1 MGICSKERDLKF
13 IFKTTN
19 KHETEIS
26 IEAEKSIAELIIMY
40 YHKINR
46 VDLIEN
52 DSIFFIYK
60 GSEINPEQ
68 GDKLEEYFKLDQ
80 KYYEITVIDNNN
92 LISKP
97 KKVFNILFILTTN
110 QARTIISIENDKT
123 IKELMLEYFKKI
135 NRMDLFGDKNIFLLY
150 GGSNIAVHQKDL
162 IDKYFKDNQENQIL
176 VIDEE
181 EKITNLKK
189 LKNNQFSNYLNI
201 CFLTTSFKNIYLF
214 IEKNKTIGES
224 IKLFFQKINQPELYS
239 DESIQ
244 FIFKA
249 FNLPRDSK
257 DLVGNI
263 INDDNKIVLVV
274 DPDDKIKNIW

>member
-1 MGICSKERDLKF
+1 
-13 IFKTTN
+13 
-19 KHETEIS
+19 
-26 IEAEKSIAELIIMY
+26 MY

-52 DSIFFIYK
+52 DNIFFIYQ

-68 GDKLEEYFKLDQ
+68 GDILGEYFKLNQ

-92 LISKP
+92 LICKP

-110 QARTIISIENDKT
+110 QAKTIISIENDKT

-150 GGSNIAVHQKDL
+150 GGNNIAVHQKDL

-176 VIDEE
+176 VVDEE
-181 EKITNLKK
+181 EKITNSKK
-189 LKNNQFSNYLNI
+189 INNNQSSNLINI
-201 CFLTTSFKNIYLF
+201 CFLTTSFKNINLF

-224 IKLFFQKINQPELYS
+224 IKLFFQKISQPELYS
-239 DESIQ
+239 DEST
-244 FIFKA
+244 
-249 FNLPRDSK
+249 L
-257 DLVGNI
+257 I
-263 INDDNKIVLVV
+263 II
-274 DPDDKIKNIW
+274 

>member
-68 GDKLEEYFKLDQ
+68 GDKLGEYFKLDQ

-181 EKITNLKK
+181 EKITNSKK
-189 LKNNQFSNYLNI
+189 LKNNQFSNFLNI
-201 CFLTTSFKNIYLF
+201 CFLTTSFKNIYLY